1 MEEEER
7 SVRQLHLQT
16 LESHRLANQQMQMQ
30 QHLELQRL
38 ANEQMQMQ
46 QHLELQRLAN
56 EQMQMQQ
63 YFAHRQHVRE
73 VKLASFENIY
83 TNKMQF
89 LDAEIKNS
97 MQDTQKHF
105 DLQLEFVRLQHAL
118 HYELKQMQQKN
129 NEEAQQDHAAY
140 MAWCRQHNIQASQ

>member
-1 MEEEER
+1 MR
-7 SVRQLHLQT
+7 LQT
-16 LESHRLANQQMQMQ
+16 LESHRLANEQMQMQ

-63 YFAHRQHVRE
+63 HFVHRQRVRE
-73 VKLASFENIY
+73 VSLAKYVNICR
-83 TNKMQF
+83 NEMQL
-89 LDAEIKNS
+89 LDADIKKS

-105 DLQLEFVRLQHAL
+105 DLQLRYARLRHAYQH
-118 HYELKQMQQKN
+118 ELEQMQQKN
-129 NEEAQQDHAAY
+129 NEEAQRDHAAY
-140 MAWCRQHNIQASQ
+140 MAWCGQHNIQASQ

>member
-1 MEEEER
+1 MEEER

-30 QHLELQRL
+30 QHL
-38 ANEQMQMQ
+38 
-46 QHLELQRLAN
+46 
-56 EQMQMQQ
+56 
-63 YFAHRQHVRE
+63 AHRQRVRE